1 MAGTP
6 RIQHVCV
13 TTADCLESGAFAGSI
28 HGSPDTG
35 RDEFIAITESPG
47 SCTTTIMG
55 QPGIL
60 CGLQRAGTTVL
71 VVIRDLMS
79 AEFAHLTFRRA
90 DRRMAGL

>member
-28 HGSPDTG
+28 HDSPDTG
-35 RDEFIAITESPG
+35 RDKRIAITGSPG
-47 SCTTTIMG
+47 SCTATIMG

-60 CGLQRAGTTVL
+60 CGLQRVQTTVL
-71 VVIRDLMS
+71 VVIRDPMS
-79 AEFAHLTFRRA
+79 AEFVPLTIRRE
-90 DRRMAGL
+90 DRRTAGL